1 MNRFSKLIPPNG
13 SEEIVVGVFEV
24 VVEVVAYGLLFMEF
38 NCLNISLIPILIPF
52 NGREEIVLGV
62 GVVGVVVEVVLLDVP
77 FVFDFVFLK
86 FNCSNISVITAL
98 PNLGL
103 FIRYWSPNG
112 SEEYVLV
119 VLAVAEVVVVK
130 VVVVV
135 NDVGV
140 VKVVAVVNV
149 VGEDVAF
156 GLVFMKGFLIRYW
169 SPNGSEGYVLV
180 LLDVIVVVVNVVG
193 VVFGFG
199 LVFMKGFFIRYLIP
213 NGNEEF
219 VPVVV
224 VVVNFV
230 DVDVGF
236 VFDLVFLEFNC
247 SNISLLLIPP
257 ISSEEIVVV
266 VVVELVEVVESVG
279 GSGVLGVAVSICG

>member
-52 NGREEIVLGV
+52 NGREEV
-62 GVVGVVVEVVLLDVP
+62 VVGFVEVVVLDVA
-77 FVFDFVFLK
+77 FVFDLVFLK

-103 FIRYWSPNG
+103 LIRYWSPNG

-119 VLAVAEVVVVK
+119 ELAVAEVVVVK

-156 GLVFMKGFLIRYW
+156 GLVFMKGFLIRYL
-169 SPNGSEGYVLV
+169 SPNGSEGYVLI

-199 LVFMKGFFIRYLIP
+199 LVFMKGFLIRYLSP
-213 NGNEEF
+213 NGSEKF
-219 VPVVV
+219 V
-224 VVVNFV
+224 VVVNF
-230 DVDVGF
+230 VDVGF

-247 SNISLLLIPP
+247 SNISLILIPP

-279 GSGVLGVAVSICG
+279 GSGVLGVAVRITG

>member
-52 NGREEIVLGV
+52 NGREEV
-62 GVVGVVVEVVLLDVP
+62 VVGFVEVVVLDVA
-77 FVFDFVFLK
+77 FVFDLVFLK

-103 FIRYWSPNG
+103 LIRYWSPNG

-156 GLVFMKGFLIRYW
+156 GLVFMKGFLIRYL
-169 SPNGSEGYVLV
+169 SPNGSEGYVLI

-199 LVFMKGFFIRYLIP
+199 LVFMKGFLIRYLSP
-213 NGNEEF
+213 NGSEEF
-219 VPVVV
+219 V
-224 VVVNFV
+224 VVVNFA
-230 DVDVGF
+230 DVGF

-247 SNISLLLIPP
+247 SNISLILIPP

-279 GSGVLGVAVSICG
+279 GSGVLGVAVRITG

>member
-24 VVEVVAYGLLFMEF
+24 VVEVVAYGFLFMEF

-52 NGREEIVLGV
+52 NGREEIVV
-62 GVVGVVVEVVLLDVP
+62 GVGVVVEVVLLDVP

-103 FIRYWSPNG
+103 LIRYWSPNG

-140 VKVVAVVNV
+140 VKVVVIVNV

-193 VVFGFG
+193 VVFCFG
-199 LVFMKGFFIRYLIP
+199 LVFMKGFLIRYLSP

>member
-52 NGREEIVLGV
+52 NGREEIVV
-62 GVVGVVVEVVLLDVP
+62 GVGVVVEVVLLDVP

-103 FIRYWSPNG
+103 LIRYWSPNG

-140 VKVVAVVNV
+140 VKVVVIVNV

-199 LVFMKGFFIRYLIP
+199 LVFMKGFFIRYLSP

-219 VPVVV
+219 IPVVV

>member
-1 MNRFSKLIPPNG
+1 M
-13 SEEIVVGVFEV
+13 
-24 VVEVVAYGLLFMEF
+24 
-38 NCLNISLIPILIPF
+38 NISLIPILIPF
-52 NGREEIVLGV
+52 NGREEIVLG
-62 GVVGVVVEVVLLDVP
+62 VGVVVEVVLLDVP

-103 FIRYWSPNG
+103 
-112 SEEYVLV
+112 
-119 VLAVAEVVVVK
+119 
-130 VVVVV
+130 
-135 NDVGV
+135 
-140 VKVVAVVNV
+140 
-149 VGEDVAF
+149 
-156 GLVFMKGFLIRYW
+156 LIRYW

>member
-52 NGREEIVLGV
+52 NGREEV
-62 GVVGVVVEVVLLDVP
+62 VVGFVEVVVLDVA
-77 FVFDFVFLK
+77 FVFDLVFLK

-103 FIRYWSPNG
+103 LIRYWSPNG

-119 VLAVAEVVVVK
+119 ELAVAEVVVVK

-156 GLVFMKGFLIRYW
+156 GLVFMKGFLIRYL
-169 SPNGSEGYVLV
+169 SPNGSEGYVLI

-193 VVFGFG
+193 VVFG
-199 LVFMKGFFIRYLIP
+199 LVFMKGFLIRYLSP
-213 NGNEEF
+213 NGSEKF
-219 VPVVV
+219 V
-224 VVVNFV
+224 VVVNF
-230 DVDVGF
+230 VDVGF

-247 SNISLLLIPP
+247 SNISLILIPP

-279 GSGVLGVAVSICG
+279 GSGVLGVAVRITG